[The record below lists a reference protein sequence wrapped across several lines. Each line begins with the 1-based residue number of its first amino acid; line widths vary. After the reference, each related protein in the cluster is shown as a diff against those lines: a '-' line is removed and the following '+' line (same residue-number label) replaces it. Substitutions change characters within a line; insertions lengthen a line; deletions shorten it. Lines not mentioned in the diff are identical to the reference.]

1 MNKGNPYKSL
11 MTHQTS
17 HQSKGYLSPIN
28 QSQPK
33 RPYGY
38 SNADQVFHV
47 VYGLECGV
55 IGIFIPHTGVCWR
68 FCLQDT
74 RQMVFHATGNIQRSA
89 LLVHWFLQDHRYR
102 FQRSTVGS
110 AGDNR
115 IN

>member
-1 MNKGNPYKSL
+1 MDKGNPYKSL
-11 MTHQTS
+11 TTHQTS

-38 SNADQVFHV
+38 SNADQVFYV
-47 VYGLECGV
+47 VHDLEYGALD
-55 IGIFIPHTGVCWR
+55 IFIPYAGVRGR
-68 FCLQDT
+68 FCLQDAP
-74 RQMVFHATGNIQRSA
+74 QMVLHITGNVQRSA
-89 LLVHWFLQDHRYR
+89 LLLHRYVQDHRYCH
-102 FQRSTVGS
+102 QRSAVCS